1 MNKALSYARLYRWQN
16 LLIIALILYL
26 FRYAIVLPSFG
37 HYAGVPQLS
46 SFDFFLLV
54 LVTLGISAAGYAIN
68 DYFDI
73 RTDRINKPHKIVLG
87 KALGR
92 RHAIFSHKLL
102 NAFALVLALWLCYRI
117 QHWPLVIWLVVIQAI
132 LWWYSLRLKRR
143 LLSGNLAVA
152 LLAALPIILVWY
164 VEYHAAGG
172 VAALPPGLIAAVNR
186 PALFYALFAFLSTMV
201 REVLKDME
209 DLEGDR
215 QTGCET
221 IPVVMGMP
229 AARQA
234 VTALLLLLVASLAVF
249 QVFFFASGQ
258 RLLALYLIALVQLP
272 ALVLIPATWRVN
284 GEAGFGHLQL
294 VAKLI
299 MLAGVVSMM
308 LW

>member
-1 MNKALSYARLYRWQN
+1 MNKALSYARLFRWQN
-16 LLIIALILYL
+16 LLIIALILSL
-26 FRYAIVLPSFG
+26 FRYAIVLPAFG
-37 HYAGVPQLS
+37 QYACVPQLS
-46 SFDFFLLV
+46 PFDFFLLV
-54 LVTLGISAAGYAIN
+54 LVTLAISAAGYAIN

-73 RTDRINKPHKIVLG
+73 KTDRINKPHKIVLG
-87 KALGR
+87 KTLGR

-102 NAFALVLALWLCYRI
+102 NGFALVLALYLSYRVR
-117 QHWPLVIWLVVIQAI
+117 HWPLALWFVAIQAI

-152 LLAALPIILVWY
+152 LLAALTIVLVWY

-172 VAALPPGLIAAVNR
+172 GRVLPAGLIAAVNR

-209 DLEGDR
+209 DIEGDR

-229 AARQA
+229 AAKQA
-234 VTALLLLLVASLAVF
+234 VTALLLLMVTSLAVF

-258 RLLALYLIALVQLP
+258 RLLVFYLLALVQLP
-272 ALVLIPATWRVN
+272 ALVLIPVTWRVS
-284 GEAGFGHLQL
+284 GEGGFGRLQL
-294 VAKLI
+294 AAKMI